1 MSSNNNRVLIIFFIL
16 ILTMTSGLPS
26 CVPLKTGISKI
37 PQPASQHTDNST
49 YSYKDNPKYAEKI
62 SHFFVYRKQ
71 ADIVM
76 LGNSITARADW
87 SELLDRNDIVNRGI
101 DSDVT
106 EGYLNRME
114 SIYSVCPKI
123 CFIMGGVNDIARKIP
138 LESTVRN
145 IVQIC
150 THLKEHQIIPV
161 MQSVLYVADS
171 YPEYETMNA
180 SIHRTNLELER
191 VAKVNGIRYVDLNRY
206 LSSEKV
212 LKKEFVLFDG
222 IHLNGAGYAKWGT
235 ILSGILAD
243 YGL

>member
-1 MSSNNNRVLIIFFIL
+1 MSNSNSRCLIIIL
-16 ILTMTSGLPS
+16 IAIITLTSVFPS
-26 CVPLKTGISKI
+26 CVPAKNGSSKI
-37 PQPASQHTDNST
+37 PQSAIRQSNETE
-49 YSYKDNPKYAEKI
+49 YSFRDNPKYAEKM
-62 SHFFVYRKQ
+62 SHYPVYRKK

-106 EGYLNRME
+106 EGYLNRMG

-145 IVQIC
+145 MVQIC
-150 THLKEHQIIPV
+150 ISLKEHQIIPV
-161 MQSVLYVADS
+161 LQSVLYVADT
-171 YPEYETMNA
+171 YPEYEKMNVK
-180 SIHRTNLELER
+180 IHKMNLELER
-191 VAKVNGIRYVDLNRY
+191 VASEIDIRFVDLNQD

-212 LKKEFVLFDG
+212 LMTEYVLGDG
-222 IHLNGAGYAKWGT
+222 IHLNGSGYAKWGT
-235 ILSGILAD
+235 VLSGIIAD